1 MKNKIKKIDLI
12 CITSVTKLLDIL
24 KKMDE
29 LEVKLLVVIDDDL
42 FKSVVSIGDIQ
53 RALIKNIPLNTPV
66 AEILRDDVEIAYEF
80 DNIEIIKSQMI
91 ATRTECMPVISKE
104 GKLLDVIFWEELY
117 ANNNSKKESINLP
130 VVIMAGGKGT
140 RLKPLTNIIPK
151 PLIPIGNTTIV
162 EEIINKFGVL
172 GCNNF
177 YMSVNYKS
185 EMIYNYLDSKKTLN
199 RHIHYFQEEKPLGTA
214 GSMYLLKNKIKQTFF
229 VTNCDILIDQ
239 DLSDVYS
246 YHESNKNEITIIAA
260 LKHHSIPYGTI
271 KTKENGI
278 LEELIEKPE
287 LTFWINSG
295 MYILEP
301 HLLDL
306 IPDNKFFHIT
316 ELIDIIKK
324 KGGRIGV
331 FPISQGAWKDIGEW
345 KGYLN
350 LINK

>member
-1 MKNKIKKIDLI
+1 MEKKTNKIKLI
-12 CITSVTKLLDIL
+12 CISSKTKLLDVL

-29 LEVKLLVVIDDDL
+29 LDVKLLVVLDDDL

-53 RALIKNIPLNTPV
+53 RALIKNIPLDTSVNK
-66 AEILRDDVEIAYEF
+66 ILRNDVEVAYDFE
-80 DNIEIIKSQMI
+80 DIEIVKSQMI

-104 GKLLDVIFWEELY
+104 GKLLDIIFWDELFGE
-117 ANNNSKKESINLP
+117 NTLTKENINLP

-162 EEIINKFGVL
+162 EEIIDKFSVL
-172 GCNNF
+172 GCDHF
-177 YMSVNYKS
+177 YLSVNYKS
-185 EMIYNYLDSKKTLN
+185 EMISNYLDSKKILN
-199 RHIHYFQEEKPLGTA
+199 RHFHYFEEEKPLGTA
-214 GSMYLLKNKIKQTFF
+214 GSMYLFKNKINQTFF

-239 DLSDVYS
+239 DLSEVYS
-246 YHESNKNEITIIAA
+246 YHKTNQNEITIIAA
-260 LKHHSIPYGTI
+260 LKHHSIPYGTL
-271 KTKENGI
+271 EVGDNGS
-278 LEELIEKPE
+278 LISLKEKPE
-287 LTFWINSG
+287 LTFRINTG

>member
-1 MKNKIKKIDLI
+1 MKNKTKKIQLI
-12 CITSVTKLLDIL
+12 CITSVTKLLDVL

-29 LEVKLLVVIDDDL
+29 LEVKLLVVLDDDL

-53 RALIKNIPLNTPV
+53 RALIKNIPLHTPV
-66 AEILRDDVEIAYEF
+66 AEILRDDVEVANEF
-80 DNIEIIKSQMI
+80 DNIDIIKSQMI

-104 GKLLDVIFWEELY
+104 GKLLDVIFWDELY
-117 ANNNSKKESINLP
+117 ANNNFKKESINLP

-162 EEIINKFGVL
+162 EEIINKFSVL
-172 GCNNF
+172 GCDYF
-177 YMSVNYKS
+177 YISVNYKS
-185 EMIYNYLDSKKTLN
+185 EMISNYLDSKKTLN
-199 RHIHYFQEEKPLGTA
+199 RHIHYFEEKKPLGTA

-239 DLSDVYS
+239 DLSEVYS
-246 YHESNKNEITIIAA
+246 YHKSNKNEITIIAA
-260 LKHHSIPYGTI
+260 LKHYSIPYGTI

-324 KGGRIGV
+324 RGGRIGV
-331 FPISQGAWKDIGEW
+331 FPVSQGAWKDIGEW